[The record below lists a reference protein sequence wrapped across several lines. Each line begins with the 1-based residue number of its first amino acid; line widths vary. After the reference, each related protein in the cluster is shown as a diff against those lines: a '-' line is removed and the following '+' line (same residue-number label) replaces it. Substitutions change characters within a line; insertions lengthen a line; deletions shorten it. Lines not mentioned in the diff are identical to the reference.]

1 MTTTTGERASRAS
14 VWIAACRP
22 RTLPAA
28 AAPVVV
34 GAALAAHD
42 GVFAAGPAALALV
55 GALLLQI
62 AANLANDYYDDV
74 KGADGPDRLG
84 PVRATAAGLVSRSA
98 MRRAF
103 IAVLAASTV
112 VGAALVAIGGWPI
125 LAIGVAGILCAVLY
139 TGGPFPLAYLG
150 LGEVFVFVF
159 FGPVAVAGTYYVQS
173 HTAPL
178 SVVVAG
184 IAPGLLSSAVLMVN
198 NLRDVESDAR
208 ASKKTL
214 VVRFGRPFVRSLY
227 VLAIVGAGLSLVP
240 LIPRFG
246 FGVLAAWS
254 ATALGLALARHVVRE
269 DGRALNPRLGET
281 ARLLIVHAVALAVV
295 VIAR

>member
-1 MTTTTGERASRAS
+1 MTTTTGERAARVR
-14 VWIAACRP
+14 VWIDACRP

-42 GVFAAGPAALALV
+42 GVFAAVPALLALV

-84 PVRATAAGLVSRSA
+84 PVRATAAGLVSRAA

-103 IAVLAASTV
+103 IGVLVASTI

-125 LAIGVAGILCAVLY
+125 LAIGVAGLLCAVLY

-150 LGEVFVFVF
+150 LGEIFVFVF
-159 FGPVAVAGTYYVQS
+159 FGPIAVAGTYFVQA
-173 HTAPL
+173 HDAPL
-178 SVVVAG
+178 SIIVAG
-184 IAPGLLSSAVLMVN
+184 VAPGLLSAAVLMVN

-208 ASKKTL
+208 AAKKTL
-214 VVRFGRPFVRSLY
+214 VVRFGRAFVRALY
-227 VLAIVGAGLSLVP
+227 VLSIVGAGLSVIPLV
-240 LIPRFG
+240 PRFG
-246 FGVLAAWS
+246 FGVLAALV
-254 ATALGLALARHVVRE
+254 ATVLGLALARHVVRE
-269 DGRALNPRLGET
+269 DGRALNPRLGQT
-281 ARLLIVHAVALAVV
+281 ARLLVVHALAMAIVV
-295 VIAR
+295 LGR